1 MPTLSEVARRA
12 GVSPTTVSRY
22 LNHNI
27 SLPQATRD
35 KIEAAV
41 AALGYRPNS
50 LAKRLS
56 TGKAEVIGLVTP
68 DIGNPFFAA
77 LAAAVEEAASA
88 CGYGV
93 YLSSTGGQRAKEVDA
108 LVRLADQAVDGLLM
122 ITNQPDDGTL
132 AGLLAQHRNV
142 VLLDENIEGVTVPRV
157 FVENTVGSA
166 RATQHLIDM
175 GHRDIA
181 VIAGPRALFSVGER
195 LQGVTEAL
203 QANGL
208 ALRPDWL
215 FCGNYTRQFGYE
227 AALEIARLTPRPT
240 AILALSDYI
249 AIGVLQALR
258 QLELSVPD
266 DISLVGFD
274 DMPFAEL
281 IDPPLTTIR
290 QPIDEMGRVAFA
302 RLLAL
307 LNGEAVPPVTRLE
320 IELVVRHSV
329 RDLTI
334 ES

>member
-1 MPTLSEVARRA
+1 MPTLSEVARHA

-35 KIEAAV
+35 KIDAAV

-68 DIGNPFFAA
+68 DIANPFFSA
-77 LAAAVEEAASA
+77 LAAAVEDAASA

-93 YLSSTGGQRAKEVDA
+93 YLSSTGGQREKEVDA

-132 AGLLAQHRNV
+132 AALLAQHRNV
-142 VLLDENIEGVTVPRV
+142 VLLDENIPGVTVPRV
-157 FVENTVGSA
+157 FVENTIGSA
-166 RATQHLIDM
+166 RVTQHLIDM

-181 VIAGPRALFSVGER
+181 VIAGPEALFSVGER
-195 LQGVTEAL
+195 LAGVTEAL
-203 QANGL
+203 EAGGVPM
-208 ALRPDWL
+208 RPDWL
-215 FCGNYTRQFGYE
+215 FCGSYSRQFGYE

-240 AILALSDYI
+240 AIIALSDYI

-258 QLELSVPD
+258 QLDLSVPE

-290 QPIDEMGRVAFA
+290 QPIEEMGRVGFS
-302 RLLAL
+302 RLLAV
-307 LNGEAVPPVTRLE
+307 LNGEAVPPVTRLP
-320 IELVVRHSV
+320 IELVVRQSV
-329 RDLTI
+329 RDLTK